1 MYIDVSQRFTQVVK
15 YLIDSRTIKNQ
26 AELTQILSLSK
37 GYVSQ
42 LVNGQREPS
51 GEVVSKLANHFPII
65 NEGWILTGNGNML
78 ISSEDQ
84 PENPVEEQPQDRGMV
99 DKLLFL
105 VESQRKDIETL
116 IQLVKEKDEKIAE
129 LLDELLIYKQHKGET
144 VRNAGDSSSANVG

>member
-84 PENPVEEQPQDRGMV
+84 PENPVEEKPETVSQI
-99 DKLLFL
+99 DKLIAIVDEQRVLISQLF
-105 VESQRKDIETL
+105 QAM
-116 IQLVKEKDEKIAE
+116 KEKDEKILE

-144 VRNAGDSSSANVG
+144 ARNAGDSSSANVG